1 MTEDNYLSME
11 QDWEIVYSQVE
22 NESAMTAWQ
31 YALDA
36 VADHW
41 SSYYE

>member
-22 NESAMTAWQ
+22 NESAMSAWA
-31 YALDA
+31 YELDA
-36 VADHW
+36 IADHFT
-41 SSYYE
+41 SYME